1 MDTPLSPRD
10 IQTRIRAGESLEDVV
25 AGSGMDAE
33 RIERFAAPVL
43 AEREHL
49 ALTALGS
56 SVRRRGEASGH
67 RPLRSVVAE
76 RLRAQGVDGDDVR
89 WDAWK
94 TGDSQWQLSADYELQ
109 GEPRHAEFRFD
120 AQGRFSVAEDDEAR
134 WLAGEAPSPVAAKDD
149 RDDELALVRAT
160 REPSH
165 DDGSDGDDD
174 ADEPGATPAET
185 QEMVRAIAEELGAV
199 LQVVPPPE
207 LSAEELAALLA
218 EDPESDSAG
227 EEPRPVRGHGR
238 AHPRRPSRRGGRADH
253 RGRPAPHPAHRRG
266 RLGRHGRG
274 RSDRR
279 RRPRRG
285 ATAAEDEARS
295 ALDTLYDMLGGV
307 RRGVARASTP
317 ACPTPRRSRWSTS
330 TSSSRR
336 PTSSCRRSPDRTR
349 PSPNRRPDDLRRGRR
364 PARARGAGRRTAGR
378 VTRPCDGRRDVV
390 ARPPSPAP
398 RRRARRTADP
408 EPGRLAQA
416 RAPQAGVGA
425 ELGRDHVRRTEARLT
440 GLPTGPASPRRVPR
454 PSPPDVRVADP
465 VAPRAGVD
473 PAALDPGRLER
484 EQRLRGGDPGTAVE
498 HRRRPPPR
506 TPPRPLPPAGTGVL
520 VEQLRGRSVDRAG
533 DVAGDGVDRLDLA
546 AVALG
551 RAHVD
556 QRAASGSAR
565 IWPRPPGRAARAA
578 RRTRR
583 ASPPGRPGLDRV
595 ARPRSSAAYPPSR
608 TRTSA
613 CPASVSSHQSRAA

>member
-1 MDTPLSPRD
+1 MRTARLVGPTADGTSVVLVTEDGEEITVALDPDDPTLPSVLRPSGSETPAEADAPPPTAPVRRPPRRRETPMDTPLSPRD

-165 DDGSDGDDD
+165 DDGPDGDDD

-227 EEPRPVRGHGR
+227 EEPDPYEGTDEPTLVARRDEAAEPTIAVVRHLTR
-238 AHPRRPSRRGGRADH
+238 LTVEVDSVDTVDTVDTVETPDAD
-253 RGRPAPHPAHRRG
+253 GPG
-266 RLGRHGRG
+266 
-274 RSDRR
+274 
-279 RRPRRG
+279 RG
-285 ATAAEDEARS
+285 ATAAEEEARS
-295 ALDTLYDMLGGV
+295 ALDTLYDMLGGYAEESPRV
-307 RRGVARASTP
+307 YPGLSDATAVPVVDEHEFQPPADVLVPAEPGPDASEVEPAPDTP
-317 ACPTPRRSRWSTS
+317 VEA
-330 TSSSRR
+330 
-336 PTSSCRRSPDRTR
+336 
-349 PSPNRRPDDLRRGRR
+349 DD
-364 PARARGAGRRTAGR
+364 
-378 VTRPCDGRRDVV
+378 RRD
-390 ARPPSPAP
+390 
-398 RRRARRTADP
+398 P
-408 EPGRLAQA
+408 EAL
-416 RAPQAGVGA
+416 
-425 ELGRDHVRRTEARLT
+425 
-440 GLPTGPASPRRVPR
+440 VP
-454 PSPPDVRVADP
+454 D
-465 VAPRAGVD
+465 G
-473 PAALDPGRLER
+473 
-484 EQRLRGGDPGTAVE
+484 
-498 HRRRPPPR
+498 
-506 TPPRPLPPAGTGVL
+506 
-520 VEQLRGRSVDRAG
+520 RAG
-533 DVAGDGVDRLDLA
+533 DAPMDGDA
-546 AVALG
+546 ATSDA
-551 RAHVD
+551 RAD
-556 QRAASGSAR
+556 DEPDEPLIPSPGASR
-565 IWPRPPGRAARAA
+565 KPGRRK
-578 RRTRR
+578 R
-583 ASPPGRPGLDRV
+583 ASVPSWDEIMFGGPKPG
-595 ARPRSSAAYPPSR
+595 
-608 TRTSA
+608 
-613 CPASVSSHQSRAA
+613 